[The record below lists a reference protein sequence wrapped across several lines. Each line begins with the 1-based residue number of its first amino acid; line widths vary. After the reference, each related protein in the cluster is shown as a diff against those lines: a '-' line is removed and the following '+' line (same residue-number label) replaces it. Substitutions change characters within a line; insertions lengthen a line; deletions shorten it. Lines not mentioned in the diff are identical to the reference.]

1 MGLVVLLL
9 LDSLW
14 LGLLMT
20 GFYRKGLGQLA
31 RTASDGSFSPLWAAA
46 PPVYL
51 FLVAGLLLFALPRP
65 EAATIGGA
73 LLSGALFGLV
83 TYGVYDFTN
92 LSTLKDYPLRLA
104 IIDTTWGTILC
115 GLTAAAMRWTTS
127 GSRLKAQ
134 GSRLKQNLQ
143 ILVARLS
150 AQALGLSPEP

>member
-1 MGLVVLLL
+1 MTWIRSFGMGLVVLLL

-115 GLTAAAMRWTTS
+115 GLTAAAMRWTT
-127 GSRLKAQ
+127 
-134 GSRLKQNLQ
+134 
-143 ILVARLS
+143 
-150 AQALGLSPEP
+150 